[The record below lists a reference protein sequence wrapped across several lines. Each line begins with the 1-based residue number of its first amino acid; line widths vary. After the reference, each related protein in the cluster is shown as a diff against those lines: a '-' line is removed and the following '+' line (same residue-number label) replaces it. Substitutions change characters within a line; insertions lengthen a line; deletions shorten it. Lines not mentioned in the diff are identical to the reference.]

1 LRHYPNG
8 PLLKVECCE
17 FLPEREDQIRVLRKN
32 SSGGHSIKTT
42 AYCLADM
49 KFDISS
55 YVRGYVKIAIA
66 DACRQ
71 GPVSIPFKLATVF
84 AHVSNLPALEV
95 TS

>member
-1 LRHYPNG
+1 
-8 PLLKVECCE
+8 
-17 FLPEREDQIRVLRKN
+17 
-32 SSGGHSIKTT
+32 
-42 AYCLADM
+42 M

-55 YVRGYVKIAIA
+55 YVRGYVKIVIA

-71 GPVSIPFKLATVF
+71 WPISTPFTLATAF

>member
-1 LRHYPNG
+1 M
-8 PLLKVECCE
+8 ECCE
-17 FLPEREDQIRVLRKN
+17 FLPERRDQIRLLRKD

-49 KFDISS
+49 KIDISP
-55 YVRGYVKIAIA
+55 YVRGYVKIAIT

-71 GPVSIPFKLATVF
+71 GPVSIFFKLAT
-84 AHVSNLPALEV
+84 AYADVSNLPALEV